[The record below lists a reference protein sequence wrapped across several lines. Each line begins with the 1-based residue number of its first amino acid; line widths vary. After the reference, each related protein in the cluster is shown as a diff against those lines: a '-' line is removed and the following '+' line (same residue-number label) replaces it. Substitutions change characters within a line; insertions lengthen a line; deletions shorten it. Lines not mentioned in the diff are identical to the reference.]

1 MLLYSTNS
9 PENLVELKEAVL
21 RGLPPDNGLYMPQE
35 IPVLPASFFEK
46 IGDMS
51 FQEMAFEV
59 CKCLLNGAIP
69 EDDLKEIIESSMT
82 FDSPVVKVTDEIG
95 MLELFHGPTLA
106 FKDFGARFMA
116 RLMAYFVKEDKEDL
130 YILVATSGDTGGA
143 VASGFYKTPGV
154 KVIVLYPS
162 GKVSHLQEKQLTTLG
177 ENITALEIKG
187 DFDACQALVK
197 QAFLDADVQ
206 NHLHLTSANSI
217 NIARLI
223 PQMFY
228 YFRAY
233 QQLKD
238 KNKPLVFCVPSG
250 NLGNMTAGLIAK
262 RMGLPIHH
270 FIAAT
275 NYNNSVPLYLQT
287 GVFPDKKTVPTISNA
302 MDVSKPSNFVRMVDL
317 YENDLKAVQADISG
331 YYFSDEETRQA
342 IKRIMVEENYLLD
355 PHGAVGFLAMEAYQK
370 KHPEVYGVVLATAHP
385 SKFLDVVEPVIGR
398 AVEVPERL
406 AILADKKKEAKLMGT
421 GFDEFKAFLLKLG

>member
-1 MLLYSTNS
+1 MFLYSTHS
-9 PENLVELKEAVL
+9 PKTLVGLKEAVL
-21 RGLPPDNGLYMPQE
+21 RGLPQDNGLYMPQE

-46 IGDMS
+46 LDEMS
-51 FQEMAFEV
+51 FQELAFEV
-59 CKCLLNGAIP
+59 SKCLLNGAIP
-69 EDDLKEIIESSMT
+69 EDDLREIIEASMT
-82 FDSPVVKVTDEIG
+82 FDAPVVRVTDDIG

-116 RLMAYFVKEDKEDL
+116 RLMGYFVKDDKEDL

-143 VASGFYKTPGV
+143 VASGFYKTPRI

-162 GKVSHLQEKQLTTLG
+162 GKVSFLQEKQLTTLG
-177 ENITALEIKG
+177 ENISALEIQG

-197 QAFLDADVQ
+197 QAFLDEEVQ
-206 NHLHLTSANSI
+206 NHLRLTSANSI

-233 QQLKD
+233 QQLKAQHG
-238 KNKPLVFCVPSG
+238 KIVFCVPSG
-250 NLGNMTAGLIAK
+250 NLGNLTAGLIAK

-275 NYNNSVPLYLQT
+275 NLNDGVARYLQQ
-287 GVFPDKKTVPTISNA
+287 GIFPEKATVPTISNA
-302 MDVSKPSNFVRMVDL
+302 MDVSKPSNFVRMLDL
-317 YENDLKAVQADISG
+317 YGGDWQAMKADISG
-331 YYFSDEETRQA
+331 FYYTDEETRQA
-342 IKRIMVEENYLLD
+342 IKRVEEEQTYLLD
-355 PHGAVGFLAMEAYQK
+355 PHGAVGFLAMDAYLK
-370 KHPEVYGVVLATAHP
+370 THPDVYGVVLGTAHP

-398 AVEVPERL
+398 AVEVPARL
-406 AILADKKKEAKLMGT
+406 AELANREKDAKWMGT
-421 GFDEFKAFLLKLG
+421 EFGEFKKHLLAL